1 VQALKYYLL
10 PSLLLT
16 SLLFAQ
22 GPSKYNPRQAF
33 DPDFLS
39 EPGTTYRSGS
49 GAAGP
54 GYWQNKADYK
64 IAPTLDTAAN
74 LLSAHEVI
82 TYTNSSPVALAY
94 VWLQLNQN
102 IMKKDSR
109 GTITQPGRGGYSGA
123 AESTEGFELKSLRV
137 THHGRRTI
145 PTYTVSDTLLQIVL
159 PSALIPN
166 GDRIEIEI
174 DYSVSIPHQG
184 AGRMGR
190 SGTPHGSICDIAQW
204 YPRMAVYD
212 DLRGWNN
219 LPYLGAGEFY
229 LDYGDFDC
237 TLNVAG
243 NQIVVASGELLNPKE
258 VLSSEQRRRINEAP
272 QSDKTLSLRLK
283 KQDRGQ
289 EAEVAAVASR
299 GILL

>member
-1 VQALKYYLL
+1 MQALKYYLL